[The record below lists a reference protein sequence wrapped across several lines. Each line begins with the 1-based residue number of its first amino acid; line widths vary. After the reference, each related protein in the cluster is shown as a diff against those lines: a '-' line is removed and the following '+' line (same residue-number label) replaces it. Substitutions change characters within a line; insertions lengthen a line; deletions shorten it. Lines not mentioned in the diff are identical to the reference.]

1 VAHKGLA
8 LVAVVLGCGSA
19 PSKPVTPPPL
29 PPEPPAF
36 TAGSRLLRFHSTR
49 FDISVPLPDGKSWR
63 IDDHHAPVMRA
74 THEATRSI
82 VELAIWREDD
92 LVNRAMCEKRA
103 YEKHLIQEPAGD
115 EISTELV
122 GIPTGWDTGVWIG
135 ADHDDK
141 TITGQLVAFGAFIHK
156 CMAFRF
162 ETKADLKDATLVS
175 DRLAFAR
182 LRVFGGLEPDTF
194 AVRRES
200 FGEGR
205 RGNAPR

>member
-1 VAHKGLA
+1 MMFVA
-8 LVAVVLGCGSA
+8 CGAAA
-19 PSKPVTPPPL
+19 PKPVVVQQT

-36 TAGSRLLRFHSTR
+36 TAGSHLLRFHSTR
-49 FDISVPLPDGKSWR
+49 FDVSIPLPDGKSWR
-63 IDDHHAPVMRA
+63 IDDHHAPVLRA
-74 THEATRSI
+74 THEATRSV
-82 VELAIWREDD
+82 VELAIWREEE

-103 YEKHLIQEPAGD
+103 YEKRLIQEPAGE

-162 ETKADLKDATLVS
+162 ETKADLKDATTVS

-194 AVRRES
+194 AVRREGFNS
-200 FGEGR
+200 NQ